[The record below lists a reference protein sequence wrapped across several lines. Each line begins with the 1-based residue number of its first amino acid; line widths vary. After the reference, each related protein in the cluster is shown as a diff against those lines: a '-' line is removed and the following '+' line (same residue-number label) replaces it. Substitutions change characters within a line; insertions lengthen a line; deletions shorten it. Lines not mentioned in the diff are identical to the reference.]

1 MCERPCTPVADGMLM
16 SPSRELTFL
25 AALWRRGEV
34 VVVVEEVEGRGA
46 VAGDR
51 RVQVSVQ
58 V

>member
-1 MCERPCTPVADGMLM
+1 MCEPPCTPVADGMLM
-16 SPSRELTFL
+16 NSSRELTFL

-34 VVVVEEVEGRGA
+34 VGVVVVVAGWA
-46 VAGDR
+46 AGDR

>member
-1 MCERPCTPVADGMLM
+1 MLM

-34 VVVVEEVEGRGA
+34 VEVEGRGGGA